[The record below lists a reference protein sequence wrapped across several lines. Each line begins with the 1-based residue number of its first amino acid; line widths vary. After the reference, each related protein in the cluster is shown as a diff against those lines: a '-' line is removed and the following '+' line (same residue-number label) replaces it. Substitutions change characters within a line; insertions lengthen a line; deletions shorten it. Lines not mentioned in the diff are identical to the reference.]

1 MCRKTKAGLNDELIE
16 EFPETLNDELNEQP
30 MRSGEPMHIHLQ
42 DGARPRKTTV
52 PRQVA
57 KRFEHTANTTLNE
70 LIAKGVLVKEPG
82 VTEWCSPAVGVPKGD
97 NVRVR
102 LCTDYRELNKLVKRP
117 VHPFPSTREIL
128 QAIPV
133 TAKYFAKL
141 NAVHGY
147 FQLALDVESS
157 KLTTF
162 LLPQGK
168 FRYTRAPMGLNTSSL
183 SLIHI

>member
-1 MCRKTKAGLNDELIE
+1 M
-16 EFPETLNDELNEQP
+16 
-30 MRSGEPMHIHLQ
+30 
-42 DGARPRKTTV
+42 
-52 PRQVA
+52 
-57 KRFEHTANTTLNE
+57 
-70 LIAKGVLVKEPG
+70 KEPG
-82 VTEWCSPAVGVPKGD
+82 VTEWCSPAVWVPKGN

-128 QAIPV
+128 QAIPT

-141 NAVHGY
+141 DAVHGY
-147 FQLALDVESS
+147 FQLAPYEESS

-168 FRYTRAPMGLNTSSL
+168 FRYTRAPMGLNASSDEWCSRSDVVIEGL
-183 SLIHI
+183 PWT